1 VGFWAEGGFGCA
13 SYPRSEEGAEK
24 KAVRRS
30 GVKKPPGEE
39 PMTRVVVR
47 LWAFCSGPWALRG
60 SNNRKMS
67 LGGNHT
73 TPYDDKGTLF
83 FF

>member
-30 GVKKPPGEE
+30 EEASWRRSEE

-47 LWAFCSGPWALRG
+47 LWAFCSGPWALLG
-60 SNNRKMS
+60 STIAK
-67 LGGNHT
+67 
-73 TPYDDKGTLF
+73 
-83 FF
+83 